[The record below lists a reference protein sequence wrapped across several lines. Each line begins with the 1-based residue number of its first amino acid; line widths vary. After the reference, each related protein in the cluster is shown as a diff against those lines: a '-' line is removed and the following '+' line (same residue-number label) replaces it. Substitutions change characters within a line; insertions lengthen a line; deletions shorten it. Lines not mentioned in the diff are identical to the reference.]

1 MGSLMSKYI
10 VLGVALAM
18 LAAGG
23 TVAFKITQRPA
34 LAAHPQPIDPA
45 ILHGFLQRGRDEMAL
60 P

>member
-1 MGSLMSKYI
+1 MSKYI